1 MQKMPSKA
9 LHSFFQTDALMSRLT
24 RAFPFFACAIAFILL
39 ATAALAEDEVEFLNG
54 SKIKGTVK
62 EIRKEKK
69 EFDIEIELSGRTLTR
84 TYKFSKVHAVTLNG
98 RRHELTPKP
107 ADNDPSQANAA
118 RSRREVE
125 QLIRNVGSTPP
136 DWFESTALDYP
147 QSLDLSWPLKPPKE
161 GWNNQVNMGQYIWD
175 IINPNP
181 NRWQSGIKL
190 VQHTMSLHKGD
201 KKLLERDMR
210 TLGNMYFNLFQDY
223 PRAAYWIREAGA
235 SAGARDA
242 VTLAECYWRM
252 GNKQMAMELFKSRTL
267 HTTAIKLLGDMRE
280 TERALQ
286 LVRTFTSSSKFNGQQ
301 RGEVNLLA
309 GDLCRQAGRVDAAI
323 EFYEKALNEPEYRNQ
338 DYASRYKA
346 RARDS
351 IEAIRLFDKAN
362 ISQVADGTYSDSSIG
377 YNGPVEVEVAVAS
390 GKIESV
396 KVTNHQEKQFYAAI
410 TDTTRQILD
419 KKEIANIDA
428 TSGANITSQAIAN
441 AAAKA
446 LAKGSQ

>member
-1 MQKMPSKA
+1 MFHRYQVCPYVVC
-9 LHSFFQTDALMSRLT
+9 TI
-24 RAFPFFACAIAFILL
+24 AIAFL
-39 ATAALAEDEVEFLNG
+39 AVAAVAQDEVEFLNG

-62 EIRKEKK
+62 EIRKDQK
-69 EFDIEIELSGRTLTR
+69 EFDIEIEVSGRTLTR
-84 TYKFSKVHAVTLNG
+84 TYKFSKVHAVTMSG
-98 RRHELTPKP
+98 KRHELTPKP
-107 ADNDPSQANAA
+107 AGDDTSKANVA

-125 QLIRNVGSTPP
+125 QLIKNVGSTPP
-136 DWFESTALDYP
+136 DWFDSTQLDYP
-147 QSLDLSWPLKPPKE
+147 QSLDLSWPLKPPQE

-235 SAGARDA
+235 SAGPRDA

-280 TERALQ
+280 TDRALQ

-309 GDLCRQAGRVDAAI
+309 GDLCRQAGRLDAAI
-323 EFYEKALNEPEYRNQ
+323 DYYEKALNEPEYRNQ
-338 DYASRYKA
+338 DYANRYKA

-362 ISQVADGTYSDSSIG
+362 ISQIADGTYSDSSIG
-377 YNGPVEVEVAVAS
+377 YNGPIEVQVTIAS

-410 TDTTRQILD
+410 ADTTRQIAD
-419 KKEIANIDA
+419 KQGVANIDA
-428 TSGANITSQAIAN
+428 TSGATITSQAIVN
-441 AAAKA
+441 ATAKA
-446 LAKGSQ
+446 LAKGSR